1 MCIMSYY
8 HTIIPLYRVNW
19 QPTAIYLPLSRVAKL
34 PSAADVCLLAGVI
47 CVHDWLRRVSLDGNP
62 IDEDGLG
69 YLCRALLKNG
79 SVQSVSLN
87 RCAWRVFGRFVSRGG
102 VTARVAL
109 APTLAAVLGFRVT

>member
-1 MCIMSYY
+1 M
-8 HTIIPLYRVNW
+8 
-19 QPTAIYLPLSRVAKL
+19 
-34 PSAADVCLLAGVI
+34 I

-87 RCAWRVFGRFVSRGG
+87 RCVWRILRRFVGRQRATGRLSL
-102 VTARVAL
+102 TLILAL
-109 APTLAAVLGFRVT
+109 ILAAVCRLT